1 MKSGKRIT
9 KDIKI
14 LWHCGYYDGVL
25 SGVCDLGGKK
35 HWFTLLKD
43 SANRTFKV
51 YSLSEENEKALCYW
65 HKIFSETVN
74 PNTEYEYSEQCG
86 RFVRTTK
93 EFIFDSNFA
102 QDFYYQRYLDYTKK
116 IGSWSLVL
124 EVEDNL
130 VGTVT
135 EKVLLGFKKTEK

>member
-1 MKSGKRIT
+1 MKNGKIT

-25 SGVCDLGGKK
+25 SGVCDYGGKK

-43 SANRTFKV
+43 SNFRTFKV
-51 YSLSEENEKALCYW
+51 YSLSEENEKALDYW

-74 PNTEYEYSEQCG
+74 PNTEYEYSESYG
-86 RFVRTTK
+86 RFVRVSK

-102 QDFYYQRYLDYTKK
+102 HDFYYERYTDYSKK
-116 IGSWSLVL
+116 IGSWSLLL
-124 EVEDNL
+124 EEEANL
-130 VGTVT
+130 VGIVN
-135 EKVLLGFKKTEK
+135 ERVLLGFKKTKK